1 MKLSIFYPVG
11 VSLLTDAGFI
21 ALARSC
27 HKLEMM
33 DLEVKLVS
41 CQTKVIFNPKHL
53 KPLRIKAKTQPKHR
67 HRRQGIAL
75 LQCNVFKG

>member
-41 CQTKVIFNPKHL
+41 CQTKVIFNPKH
-53 KPLRIKAKTQPKHR
+53 
-67 HRRQGIAL
+67 
-75 LQCNVFKG
+75 